1 MLILSFIKL
10 LSQNSFELFP
20 QKHRKTIILFVVFI
34 PCRGSMVRP
43 LVMAAMP
50 CCQSSWASAFENLLE
65 AFNLTVTS
73 NGAFVLFLC
82 QLSVESSNHYAKAT
96 KLAIRKI

>member
-10 LSQNSFELFP
+10 LSQNNFERFP

-43 LVMAAMP
+43 LVMAAI
-50 CCQSSWASAFENLLE
+50 ALLPK
-65 AFNLTVTS
+65 
-73 NGAFVLFLC
+73 
-82 QLSVESSNHYAKAT
+82 QLGFC
-96 KLAIRKI
+96 L